1 MTELIS
7 SVSTVFTQCLA
18 WLGELMTTITST
30 PILFIIVVAI
40 PVISFTV
47 GFARRLLGF

>member
-1 MTELIS
+1 MTEMLS
-7 SVSTVFTQCLA
+7 SVGNVFTQCLA
-18 WLGELMTTITST
+18 WLGDLMTTITAT

>member
-1 MTELIS
+1 MTEMLA
-7 SVSTVFTQCLA
+7 SVGNVFTQCIA
-18 WLGELMTTITST
+18 WLGELMAAITAT
-30 PILFIIVVAI
+30 PVLFIIVVAI